1 MSLTG
6 RLVTQEA
13 VSLLSTEQIHLTSA
27 KTPGNHDTFS
37 TDYCTL

>member
-13 VSLLSTEQIHLTSA
+13 VSLSTEQIHLTSA